1 MMKWYKYMP
10 VLSLVMRAG
19 WPSLPDDQ
27 DGISARVWD
36 TGLTQLAPGK
46 LIFWGNKSSWGLCK
60 GAGQSWLLAT
70 LLSFQAPD
78 GILTLAE
85 GWNRGRE
92 TAKNSGSFS
101 DPTILRFTEPGGNT

>member
-1 MMKWYKYMP
+1 MKWSKYLPM
-10 VLSLVMRAG
+10 LSLVMRADHVSG
-19 WPSLPDDQ
+19 TRDH

-46 LIFWGNKSSWGLCK
+46 LIFWDNKSGWGLCEA
-60 GAGQSWLLAT
+60 AGQSCLLAT

-92 TAKNSGSFS
+92 LAKNSGPFS
-101 DPTILRFTEPGGNT
+101 DPTILRFTEPGGYT